1 MKNISIIIP
10 VYFNAQSIEKTILKI
25 KQEVIEKNKDYTFE
39 IICIDDG
46 SGDNSYQILLEI
58 QKKDKDLVKVIKFT
72 RNFGQVQAIF
82 AGYEASSG
90 ACVVNI
96 SADLQ
101 DPPELMNEMISN
113 FFIQNIPIVIGIRI
127 DRDESFYRKFTSQIF
142 YKLMQKLSFSNMPIG
157 GFDYALLSKE
167 VVKVILANKEAN
179 PFWQGQILWSGF
191 PIKFIPYIRRER
203 AEGKS
208 RWTFGKKIKY
218 LIDGVLAYSYFPLR
232 AISVLGGL
240 LFLMGV
246 VYSIIIVFQYYWGNV
261 PFKGWTPIMI
271 LILLLFGI
279 VLLMLGIIG
288 EYLWRVLDQ
297 VRGRAGYLI
306 EK

>member
-1 MKNISIIIP
+1 
-10 VYFNAQSIEKTILKI
+10 
-25 KQEVIEKNKDYTFE
+25 
-39 IICIDDG
+39 
-46 SGDNSYQILLEI
+46 
-58 QKKDKDLVKVIKFT
+58 
-72 RNFGQVQAIF
+72 
-82 AGYEASSG
+82 
-90 ACVVNI
+90 
-96 SADLQ
+96 
-101 DPPELMNEMISN
+101 
-113 FFIQNIPIVIGIRI
+113 
-127 DRDESFYRKFTSQIF
+127 
-142 YKLMQKLSFSNMPIG
+142 MQKLSFSNMPIG

-167 VVKVILANKEAN
+167 VIKVILANKETN

-218 LIDGVLAYSYFPLR
+218 LIDGVLAYSFFPLR
-232 AISVLGGL
+232 AISVLGGI

-261 PFKGWTPIMI
+261 PFKGWAPIMI

-297 VRGRAGYLI
+297 VRGRAGYII
-306 EK
+306 EKKNER